1 MSGRAELPADVSRR
15 TFLFL
20 QGPLSPLYK
29 KLGTELLAAGCR
41 VRRINF
47 CSGDWLHWHGAGT
60 TSFKNKTDAWP
71 SHIAEFL
78 EREGITDLVL
88 HGDQRIY
95 HKAAITEAKKRCI
108 RVFVTELGLL
118 RSGWM
123 TLEREGLATLSRF
136 PNDADAIRSISN
148 RAGDIDFAPLFPKS
162 PALEIVPDVIY
173 NLTNVF
179 LKPLYPHYQRHTLYP
194 PVLEYLRGAWRLSTG
209 RRRDRLVRRQINA
222 LRPTGNPY
230 FIFPLQLEGDF
241 QLRAHSPYKSFAEVI
256 ETVVTSFAKNA
267 SAASQ
272 LVIKTHPLDVG
283 FENWPALVAEL
294 KTRHQLAER
303 IVFLNGGRLGDLF
316 DGASGLVT
324 LNSTAG
330 IEAMQAGVPVKSL
343 MPAHYDIEGMTHQ
356 GDLSGFWTSPE
367 RPDLGLLTDYL
378 RAIAATVQVRG
389 SIHNREGVEAAAKN
403 MAQRILDLSVNEPGA
418 FCPVPPRLEKA
429 RTLGVPL

>member
-1 MSGRAELPADVSRR
+1 M
-15 TFLFL
+15 
-20 QGPLSPLYK
+20 SPLYK
-29 KLGTELLAAGCR
+29 KMGAELLAAGCR
-41 VRRINF
+41 VKRINF
-47 CSGDWLHWHGAGT
+47 CPGDWLHWHGART
-60 TSFKNKTDAWP
+60 RSFKGKTDAWP
-71 SHIAEFL
+71 THIAEFL

-95 HKAAITEAKKRCI
+95 HKAAITEASKRGI

-136 PNDADAIRSISN
+136 PNEAGAIRAISN
-148 RAGDIDFAPLFPKS
+148 RAGEIDFAPRFPKS
-162 PALEIVPDVIY
+162 VALEIAPDVVY
-173 NLTNVF
+173 NLANVF
-179 LKPLYPHYQRHTLYP
+179 LKPLYPNYQRHTLYP
-194 PVLEYLRGAWRLSTG
+194 PVLEYLRGAWRLSTE
-209 RRRDRLVRRQINA
+209 RRRDRLVRQQIEA
-222 LRPTGNPY
+222 LRASGSPY

-267 SAASQ
+267 PRTSQ

-283 FENWPALVAEL
+283 FENWPALVADL
-294 KTRHQLAER
+294 KSRHRLTER
-303 IVFLNGGRLGDLF
+303 VVFLDGGRLGDLF

-330 IEAMQAGVPVKSL
+330 VEAMQAGVPVKSL
-343 MPAHYDIEGMTHQ
+343 MPAHYDIKGMTHQ
-356 GDLSGFWTSPE
+356 GDLSSFWSSPE
-367 RPDLGLLTDYL
+367 GPDLELLSDYL

-389 SIHNREGVEAAAKN
+389 SIHNRDGVEAAARN

-418 FCPVPPRLEKA
+418 FSAFPPRLEKA
-429 RTLGVPL
+429 RALGVPL